1 MLGNNECVCVFA
13 VNKSYISRTEI
24 PNTSS
29 FTHKVTSMHGLYCKR
44 LAKSNE
50 ISEVETA
57 MGDDATRVGTCHF
70 EYEPA
75 VAGRKR
81 SDDCGGVRRR

>member
-1 MLGNNECVCVFA
+1 
-13 VNKSYISRTEI
+13 
-24 PNTSS
+24 
-29 FTHKVTSMHGLYCKR
+29 MHGLYCKR

-57 MGDDATRVGTCHF
+57 MGDDVTRVGTCHF

-81 SDDCGGVRRR
+81 SDDCGGLRRR